1 MYSRDRIRQVVFKAL
16 DDANRQLPRDQRL
29 EKSPQTLLFDRRA
42 GSLDSLGLVNL
53 IVAVELHAEEDLGVT
68 ISLAD
73 QKAMSQVGNVFQSVR
88 SLVDYIISLLGAETN
103 GTE

>member
-1 MYSRDRIRQVVFKAL
+1 M
-16 DDANRQLPRDQRL
+16 
-29 EKSPQTLLFDRRA
+29 
-42 GSLDSLGLVNL
+42 NL

>member
-1 MYSRDRIRQVVFKAL
+1 MFYLLKGGINLITKKIPYVGAS
-16 DDANRQLPRDQRL
+16 DQTV
-29 EKSPQTLLFDRRA
+29 PMFT
-42 GSLDSLGLVNL
+42 LDSLGLVNL